1 MAELIDRVKRTIGEH
16 RLLEAG
22 DRVLVAVSGG
32 PDSVALLRVLQLL
45 KPEFGLSLR
54 VMHINHGLRGEE
66 SDREELFVARLAERL
81 GVPAESVR
89 ISLADLARAG
99 RGSLQQAGREIR
111 YQLLQQAAE
120 RWRCSRI
127 GLGHH
132 ADDQAETILEHL
144 LRGSGLE
151 GLTGMPYRRGPI
163 IRPLLDVTRREIEAF
178 LQQQQLEFCVDSSN
192 LKPVYRRNRLRLEL
206 IPLLQREYNPGL
218 VAGLNRMAALLRD
231 EEQLLEELAGRAASG
246 MGLVFDRERIK
257 IPVAELLR
265 QPIALQRRILRGALR
280 RLAGQPGGVYYDQI
294 ASLLELANNPASGRT
309 AHLTGRLQ
317 GRREY
322 QWLVLEH
329 RRRGDREGYWEHR
342 LQIPGRTWLPEIGA
356 TIEAEIRETGRPEEG
371 GGNRVILD
379 LDRVSFPVFARQ
391 RRPGDRFSPLGV
403 KGSQKVKKFLIDHK
417 VPREA
422 RERVAV
428 VGSGSDIYWLAGLR
442 ADARFAAGPA
452 TSRFLILTC
461 FREQEEKV

>member
-1 MAELIDRVKRTIGEH
+1 MDELLERVKRTIGEH
-16 RLLEAG
+16 RLLEVG

-45 KPEFGLSLR
+45 EPEFGLSLR
-54 VMHINHGLRGEE
+54 VLHINHGLRGEE
-66 SDREELFVARLAERL
+66 SDREERFVADLAERL
-81 GVPAESVR
+81 GIPAESVR
-89 ISLADLARAG
+89 ISLADLAG
-99 RGSLQQAGREIR
+99 SGQGSLQQVGREVR

-144 LRGSGLE
+144 LRGSGRE

-163 IRPLLDVTRREIEAF
+163 VRPLLDVTRREIEAF
-178 LQQQQLEFCVDSSN
+178 LQRQQLEFCVDSSN

-206 IPLLQREYNPGL
+206 IPLLKREYNPGL
-218 VAGLNRMAALLRD
+218 VEGLNRMAALLRD
-231 EEQLLEELAGRAASG
+231 EEELLEELAGRAASG
-246 MGLVFDRERIK
+246 MGVVFDRDRVR

-265 QPIALQRRILRGALR
+265 QPVALQRRILRRALQ
-280 RLAGQPGGVYYDQI
+280 RLAGQPGGVYYEQV
-294 ASLLELANNPASGRT
+294 ARLRELAANPASGRV
-309 AHLTGRLQ
+309 AHLAGDLQ

-329 RRRGDREGYWEHR
+329 RRRADREGYWEHP
-342 LQIPGRTWLPEIGA
+342 LQIPGRTRLPEIGA
-356 TIEAEIRETGRPEEG
+356 VVEAEIGEAGPPQG
-371 GGNRVILD
+371 DDPNRVVLD
-379 LDRVSFPVFARQ
+379 LDRVSFPIFARS
-391 RRPGDRFSPLGV
+391 RRPGDRFYPLGLE
-403 KGSQKVKKFLIDHK
+403 GSQKVKKFFIDHK

-422 RERVAV
+422 RERAAV
-428 VGSGSDIYWLAGLR
+428 IGSGGDIYWLAGWR

-452 TSRFLILTC
+452 TSRFLVLTC
-461 FREQEEKV
+461 SREPGEKV